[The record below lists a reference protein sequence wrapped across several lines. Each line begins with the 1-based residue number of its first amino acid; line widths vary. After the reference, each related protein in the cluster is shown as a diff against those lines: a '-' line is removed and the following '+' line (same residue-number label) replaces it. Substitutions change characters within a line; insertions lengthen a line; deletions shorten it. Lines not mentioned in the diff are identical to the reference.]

1 MRNLDGMWR
10 VLLLDGARFNDIR
23 DNEGVCA
30 ELFRISNRVSTRR
43 SDKYSVLRQGMCTC
57 HRTIG
62 EANGMARS

>member
-10 VLLLDGARFNDIR
+10 VLPLDGARFKDIR

-30 ELFRISNRVSTRR
+30 ELFRIFQPSF
-43 SDKYSVLRQGMCTC
+43 DEKRQIPSAKAGMCTC